1 MRRNVVSIV
10 AIMIIASILLC
21 SCGADT
27 NEQASS
33 ILKTESA
40 PSVVEEESSVSEGT
54 AIGVSEN
61 IETETPTSADGY
73 NILGGTWEV
82 GGIYYRNKIIDI
94 NDNDALSGLYRSVF
108 LSFNED
114 GTYSYLN
121 KVFLHKGTYLK
132 YEKSAEESFLLK
144 TDTVSRLTVEN
155 DKLVEV
161 EAEGG
166 DKTTYIITLIDGAS
180 STFVFSEFDSITG
193 NAKATDDPLIFVK
206 SDEDSE
212 YIAENKTDISN
223 NSTGPDTSEKSD
235 ANNSN
240 TDKTPITS
248 NATSGER
255 NALKKAMDYLA
266 YSAFS
271 YSGLIE
277 QLEYEGYTNAEATFA
292 ADNCG
297 ADWEE
302 QALLKAEEYLNYS
315 AFSYNG
321 LIEQLEYEGFS
332 EKEAEHGANNCGAD
346 WNDQAVKKAKE
357 YLAYTS
363 FSYDGL
369 VEQLV
374 YEGFSQ
380 SQAEYGAS
388 KAY

>member
-1 MRRNVVSIV
+1 MGK
-10 AIMIIASILLC
+10 L
-21 SCGADT
+21 
-27 NEQASS
+27 
-33 ILKTESA
+33 
-40 PSVVEEESSVSEGT
+40 
-54 AIGVSEN
+54 
-61 IETETPTSADGY
+61 
-73 NILGGTWEV
+73 
-82 GGIYYRNKIIDI
+82 
-94 NDNDALSGLYRSVF
+94 
-108 LSFNED
+108 
-114 GTYSYLN
+114 YLN

-166 DKTTYIITLIDGAS
+166 DKTTYIITLIDGDS
-180 STFVFSEFDSITG
+180 STFIFSEFDSITG
-193 NAKATDDPLIFVK
+193 NAKANDDPLIFVK

-292 ADNCG
+292 ADNCD